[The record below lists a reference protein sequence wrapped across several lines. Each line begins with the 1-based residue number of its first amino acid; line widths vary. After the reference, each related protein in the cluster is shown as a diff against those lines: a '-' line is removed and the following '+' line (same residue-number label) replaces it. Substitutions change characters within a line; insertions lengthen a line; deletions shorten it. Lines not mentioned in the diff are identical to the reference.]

1 MVVQLRRGWGGG
13 SGCGFKR
20 AAGGPEMEWCG
31 SVSALVVTFR
41 DVWQDF
47 TTGRN

>member
-1 MVVQLRRGWGGG
+1 MVVQLRRGRGGG